1 MELSANELRI
11 GNLITIDNSVYWIE
25 LRDIPLIV
33 THIGQTMNIKGESSH
48 SVGCEHT
55 NPKTNTY
62 YEIYPQFI
70 ENIKPIQ
77 LTEEWLLKFG
87 FEKDNELNFVKF
99 SFKVHFWSNYN
110 SYMYGWIGG
119 NIEIKYV
126 HQLQNIYFALTGQ
139 ELTI

>member
-1 MELSANELRI
+1 MKATELRLGSLFDYKQCI
-11 GNLITIDNSVYWIE
+11 YAANVIRDNFVYGKNVNGFAPGEFPIDKINS
-25 LRDIPLIV
+25 IP
-33 THIGQTMNIKGESSH
+33 
-48 SVGCEHT
+48 
-55 NPKTNTY
+55 
-62 YEIYPQFI
+62 
-70 ENIKPIQ
+70 

>member
-1 MELSANELRI
+1 MKATELRLGSLFDYKQCI
-11 GNLITIDNSVYWIE
+11 YAANVIRDNFVYGKNVNGFAPGEFPIDKINS
-25 LRDIPLIV
+25 IP
-33 THIGQTMNIKGESSH
+33 
-48 SVGCEHT
+48 
-55 NPKTNTY
+55 
-62 YEIYPQFI
+62 
-70 ENIKPIQ
+70 

-139 ELTI
+139 ELTIQKQSKLSKMFGKQK